1 MVLLPPLAT
10 ADDLADYTQSAIPL
24 ATAERALRT
33 ASATIRSF
41 TRQIFTR
48 VDNDEVILAG
58 GERVLVLPQR
68 PAVVDD
74 DHPLTVVELADGGG
88 ADFTALEGRDYT
100 RLGSEL
106 SRGFPWP
113 AQDRYMGWPYDRV
126 RGIWAPRVRVI
137 YSHGDLEAPDDVVG
151 ICLDLAAAT
160 VSNPNRLRSESSGSV
175 SVTYTVETFGTG
187 KLTDDHRLILSR
199 YRRTMHSVAPR

>member
-10 ADDLADYTQSAIPL
+10 ADDLAAYTQSTVPL
-24 ATAERALRT
+24 ATADRALRT
-33 ASATIRSF
+33 ASATIRTF
-41 TRQIFTR
+41 TGQVFTR
-48 VDNDEVILAG
+48 VDNDEVVLAG
-58 GERVLVLPQR
+58 GERVLALPQR
-68 PAVVDD
+68 PVVVDG

-88 ADFTALEGRDYT
+88 TDFTALEDRDFT

-106 SRGFPWP
+106 SRGYPWIP
-113 AQDRYMGWPYDRV
+113 QDRYMGWPYHRV
-126 RGIWAPRVRVI
+126 RGIWAPRVRVV
-137 YSHGDLEAPDDVVG
+137 YSHGYVEVPDDVVG

-160 VSNPNRLRSESSGSV
+160 VSNPNRLRSESVGSV

-187 KLTDDHRLILSR
+187 KLTDDHRAILSR